1 MTINDQKNIIDDPLL
16 DQEIKTVT
24 QQSKHSSPKNI
35 SIVRF
40 TEDQE
45 KMVQIL
51 SQGLGLSFQSLINC
65 AIRGTLLYI
74 KEQDKKLKDLQEYPK
89 ELGSQ
94 NREVMLSVETLSVL
108 ESSGMKDQFI
118 ECAIVGI
125 KLLYKTFYP
134 LKNQVN

>member
-16 DQEIKTVT
+16 EQEIKTVT
-24 QQSKHSSPKNI
+24 QQSKHTSPKNI

-65 AIRGTLLYI
+65 AIRGSLLYI

-94 NREVMLSVETLSVL
+94 QMEVMLSVETLSVL
-108 ESSGMKDQFI
+108 ESSGMKDEFI

-125 KLLYKTFYP
+125 KLLYNTFHP
-134 LKNQVN
+134 LNNKVN

>member
-16 DQEIKTVT
+16 EQEIKTVT
-24 QQSKHSSPKNI
+24 QQSKDTSPKNI
-35 SIVRF
+35 SIVKF
-40 TEDQE
+40 TKDQE
-45 KMVQIL
+45 RMVQIL

-94 NREVMLSVETLSVL
+94 ETEVMLSVETLSVL
-108 ESSGMKDQFI
+108 ESCGMKDQFS

-125 KLLYKTFYP
+125 KLLYNTFYS
-134 LKNQVN
+134 LNNQVN